1 MTSLQLH
8 PFSLRLKT
16 KIVIGFVCV
25 SLLLAVVGFVSDH
38 YTGEIRQAQ
47 LNTVND
53 ASSVVMHTGE
63 LERSLYQSLIF
74 LNGIREAYQIEST
87 YSTVQELPS
96 VVDLTEKFETELSSF
111 EEAFTKLE
119 VLINEKEQLP
129 QDLTDLFKSYTV
141 YRSIAREWLEL
152 GAENSDQANLMFIT
166 SIEPYFR
173 NNIIPEISKTRR
185 YALDV
190 QEVRNQSLN
199 QSLKEASLVNY
210 IATALSVLFALVLAV
225 YIYRSISG
233 PLEKVSRSAKK
244 LGEGNLDERI
254 NHRTK
259 DEIGELAKAFNTM
272 AESLQRST
280 VSKAYLDNI
289 IESIQEALFVADSDG
304 KLVRTN
310 TAAAKLTGYSNEE
323 MLNKPLTHLYN
334 VSEMGTVYEQKRK
347 SDHSFEFSLKHKNSR
362 TIPVLFSEAEL
373 VDNSGT
379 KVGSVAVASD
389 ITERKQAE
397 RRIRESLKEKEVMLA
412 EIHHRVKNNL
422 AVVSGLLQLQSF
434 NAKNSDVQ
442 NALADSQLRIQS
454 IALVHEM
461 LYENES
467 LAYIKYDKYISDL
480 MEAISNMLLRD
491 DRVIKIETKI
501 DPLALSINQ
510 AIPFSLLITEIVVN
524 AFKHAFSGK
533 KEGKIVVE
541 VKMEGDLVR
550 MNITDDGQGVDIH
563 EFNNS
568 DSLGATLIK
577 TLSSQLNAEF
587 KILERVQDSGSVFQV
602 TFERKG

>member
-1 MTSLQLH
+1 
-8 PFSLRLKT
+8 
-16 KIVIGFVCV
+16 
-25 SLLLAVVGFVSDH
+25 
-38 YTGEIRQAQ
+38 
-47 LNTVND
+47 
-53 ASSVVMHTGE
+53 
-63 LERSLYQSLIF
+63 
-74 LNGIREAYQIEST
+74 
-87 YSTVQELPS
+87 
-96 VVDLTEKFETELSSF
+96 
-111 EEAFTKLE
+111 
-119 VLINEKEQLP
+119 
-129 QDLTDLFKSYTV
+129 
-141 YRSIAREWLEL
+141 
-152 GAENSDQANLMFIT
+152 
-166 SIEPYFR
+166 
-173 NNIIPEISKTRR
+173 
-185 YALDV
+185 
-190 QEVRNQSLN
+190 
-199 QSLKEASLVNY
+199 
-210 IATALSVLFALVLAV
+210 
-225 YIYRSISG
+225 
-233 PLEKVSRSAKK
+233 
-244 LGEGNLDERI
+244 
-254 NHRTK
+254 
-259 DEIGELAKAFNTM
+259 
-272 AESLQRST
+272 
-280 VSKAYLDNI
+280 
-289 IESIQEALFVADSDG
+289 
-304 KLVRTN
+304 
-310 TAAAKLTGYSNEE
+310 
-323 MLNKPLTHLYN
+323 
-334 VSEMGTVYEQKRK
+334 
-347 SDHSFEFSLKHKNSR
+347 
-362 TIPVLFSEAEL
+362 
-373 VDNSGT
+373 VDNSGA

-510 AIPFSLLITEIVVN
+510 AIPFSLMITEIVVN
-524 AFKHAFSGK
+524 AFKHAFNGK

-568 DSLGATLIK
+568 KSLGATLIK

-587 KILERVQDSGSVFQV
+587 TILERDQNSGSVFQV

>member
-111 EEAFTKLE
+111 EEAFAKLE

-129 QDLTDLFKSYTV
+129 QDLTNLFKSYKV
-141 YRSIAREWLEL
+141 YRSIAREWLDL
-152 GAENSDQANLMFIT
+152 GSENSDQANLMFIT

-210 IATALSVLFALVLAV
+210 IATALSILFALVLAV
-225 YIYRSISG
+225 YIYKSISG

-289 IESIQEALFVADSDG
+289 IESIQEALFVADTDG

-310 TAAAKLTGYSNEE
+310 TAAAKLTGYSNKE
-323 MLNKPLTHLYN
+323 MLNKPLTHFYN

-373 VDNSGT
+373 VDNSGA

-510 AIPFSLLITEIVVN
+510 AIPFSLMITEIVVN
-524 AFKHAFSGK
+524 AFKHAFNGK

-568 DSLGATLIK
+568 KSLGATLIK

-587 KILERVQDSGSVFQV
+587 TILERDQNSGSVFQV

>member
-111 EEAFTKLE
+111 EEAFAKLE

-129 QDLTDLFKSYTV
+129 QDLTNLFKSYKV
-141 YRSIAREWLEL
+141 YRSIAREWLDL
-152 GAENSDQANLMFIT
+152 GSENSDQANLMFIT

-210 IATALSVLFALVLAV
+210 IATALSILFALVLAV
-225 YIYRSISG
+225 YIYKSISG

-289 IESIQEALFVADSDG
+289 IESIQEALFVADTDG

-310 TAAAKLTGYSNEE
+310 TAAAKLTGYSNKE
-323 MLNKPLTHLYN
+323 MLNKPLTHFYN
-334 VSEMGTVYEQKRK
+334 VSEMGAVYEQKRK

-373 VDNSGT
+373 VDNSGA

-510 AIPFSLLITEIVVN
+510 AIPFSLMITEIVVN
-524 AFKHAFSGK
+524 AFKHAFNGK

-568 DSLGATLIK
+568 KSLGATLIK

-587 KILERVQDSGSVFQV
+587 TILERDQNSGSVFQV

>member
-1 MTSLQLH
+1 M
-8 PFSLRLKT
+8 RLKT

-289 IESIQEALFVADSDG
+289 IESIQEALFVADSEG

>member
-1 MTSLQLH
+1 M
-8 PFSLRLKT
+8 RLKT

-111 EEAFTKLE
+111 EEVFTKLE

-524 AFKHAFSGK
+524 AFKHAFNGK

-587 KILERVQDSGSVFQV
+587 KILKRVQDSGSVFQV